1 MTALQPVAR
10 SYWSLAADL
19 AGTGSAGSADE
30 TIRRLRALDPH
41 VGCLVSPADRPRPVV
56 LPSYGGT
63 CETLNL
69 TPLLALLLHRYGV
82 PVLVHGF
89 AHDEPNCAA
98 TGTVLAQLGVI
109 ASDMDD
115 AQARLAHGALAYVSV
130 DVLAPPLAELLSAG
144 AASGA
149 RMLASLIDPFASDS
163 YRVVGA
169 ACANDLARIREFL
182 AATRA
187 NALLLV
193 GSDGEPFADPRAPS
207 ALEHFADGVR
217 SICAEA
223 ESMAPSE
230 LPALLEAADAQS
242 TAGWT
247 ERALCGEVPVPL
259 PLLAEIGCCL
269 AGARRSGA
277 DAAATAA

>member
-115 AQARLAHGALAYVSV
+115 AQAR
-130 DVLAPPLAELLSAG
+130 
-144 AASGA
+144 
-149 RMLASLIDPFASDS
+149 
-163 YRVVGA
+163 
-169 ACANDLARIREFL
+169 RIREFL